1 MPKSHKKLCGN
12 CFSEMSGKVCPA
24 CGYTNKRRDGSGL
37 FLQKGTKLNGNFIIG
52 GVIGSGGF
60 GITYMAYDTKSE
72 KIVAVKEYFPKNI
85 AARKSNSSVYP
96 IERCNEKIFAE
107 GAEKFYREAEYV
119 FQFNGNSNIV
129 SVMDYFYSNN
139 TSYLAMKYLSGITL
153 ENYISRCISTYV
165 VSPLASRAAIFL
177 TFPTVVT
184 ATCSLTAVI
193 LRSTAN
199 IRSSSLQAA
208 YR

>member
-24 CGYTNKRRDGSGL
+24 CGYTNKRRDGSDL
-37 FLQKGTKLNGNFIIG
+37 FLQKGTKLNDNFIIG

-85 AARKSNSSVYP
+85 AARKSDGSVYP

-107 GAEKFYREAEYV
+107 VQKKSIGKPSMF
-119 FQFNGNSNIV
+119 F
-129 SVMDYFYSNN
+129 
-139 TSYLAMKYLSGITL
+139 
-153 ENYISRCISTYV
+153 
-165 VSPLASRAAIFL
+165 
-177 TFPTVVT
+177 
-184 ATCSLTAVI
+184 SLTEIPI
-193 LRSTAN
+193 LSAFCIIFMPIIPTILLWN
-199 IRSSSLQAA
+199 IFRG
-208 YR
+208 